1 MKNDVLVI
9 DAHPDKESYIRV
21 LAENYYKQSRLA
33 GCNVAL
39 IALRDL
45 KFELNLL
52 HGYRKPLPLE
62 PDLVKAQEQIKNARH
77 IVLLYPN
84 WWGTYPALL
93 KGFIDRTFLPGFA
106 FKYRKGTV
114 YWDKLL
120 KGRSARLIVTMDTPG
135 WFYEKVFGQPGHNSM
150 KKNIL
155 EFCGIKPVTIDVF
168 QPLRTSEPET
178 REEWIATVGEMA
190 LQDNQMLSVIQ
201 PRKE

>member
-1 MKNDVLVI
+1 MKHNVLVI
-9 DAHPDKESYIRV
+9 DCHPDEESYIRV
-21 LAENYYKQSRLA
+21 LAERYYEQSLAA
-33 GCNVAL
+33 GCKTRM

-45 KFELNLL
+45 EFQPNLI

-62 PDLVKAQEQIKNARH
+62 PDLVKAQEEIKNAQH

-168 QPLRTSEPET
+168 QPLRTSEPEM
-178 REEWIATVGEMA
+178 REKWITKVGDMA
-190 LQDNQMLSVIQ
+190 VQDYQMLSA
-201 PRKE
+201 KEPDKD